1 MDSPLDLLGY
11 VLAFWYTLFHSYGLS
26 IIGLTVVVRLLL
38 FPLTAKSVRSQRA
51 MSELQPQIKQIQ
63 ARYRDD
69 RQKMNEELMG
79 FYKENRINP
88 LSGCLPLLL
97 QMPVFFGLLRVLN
110 DPYKFVPRGSE
121 LFRSMCPSGYD
132 ACAEQLAHI
141 RFLGMDL
148 QTSPTDAS
156 GSFMDTLPYW
166 LLLGLVVLTG
176 LYQGRQ
182 MLSRQTNPNPQV
194 AIIARVMPILF
205 GIFSVSFASGV
216 IVYFLTSNLWQIG
229 QQAIIYRNKFV
240 PAGDDDDH
248 DEGDGDAKPRRT
260 SPSAAGAAGD
270 GGGGMR
276 SLFARRLP
284 GGGASDDAAPT
295 DAGAESPAN
304 GKGTPA
310 KGGAPAKGDSAGKGV
325 GLAKD
330 AGNGAASGRS
340 ASSDRE
346 AARSGGTSGSR
357 SEADRSGGASA
368 PARSSGGQRPSGRA
382 SGTSNRS
389 KNKRK
394 RR

>member
-11 VLAFWYTLFHSYGLS
+11 VLAFWYTLFTSYGLS

-51 MSELQPQIKQIQ
+51 MAELQPQIKQIQ
-63 ARYRDD
+63 ARHRDD
-69 RQKMNEELMG
+69 RQKMNEELMA
-79 FYKENRINP
+79 FYKDNRINP

-97 QMPVFFGLLRVLN
+97 QMPVFIGLLRVLN

-121 LFRSMCPSGYD
+121 LFRSMCPEGYD
-132 ACAEQLAHI
+132 ACAREVAHL

-148 QTSPTDAS
+148 QTSPVDAS

-182 MLSRQTNPNPQV
+182 MLARQTNPNPQV
-194 AIIARVMPILF
+194 AIIARVMPVLF

-229 QQAIIYRNKFV
+229 QQAIIYRNKFE
-240 PAGDDDDH
+240 PAGEHDVDDEPDK
-248 DEGDGDAKPRRT
+248 AKPRA
-260 SPSAAGAAGD
+260 SSGSGGSGD

-284 GGGASDDAAPT
+284 GGEPAPADEAVPEPT
-295 DAGAESPAN
+295 SN
-304 GKGTPA
+304 GKGGA
-310 KGGAPAKGDSAGKGV
+310 KGVGLGKGV

-330 AGNGAASGRS
+330 VGTGSTSGGS

-346 AARSGGTSGSR
+346 AARSGGASGSR

-368 PARSSGGQRPSGRA
+368 SARSSGGQRPSGRA

>member
-97 QMPVFFGLLRVLN
+97 QMPVFIGLLRVLRH
-110 DPYKFVPRGSE
+110 PYKYVPRGSE

-132 ACAEQLAHI
+132 ACAQQLAHLK
-141 RFLGMDL
+141 FLGMDL
-148 QTSPTDAS
+148 QTSPREAS

-182 MLSRQTNPNPQV
+182 MLARQTNPNPQV
-194 AIIARVMPILF
+194 AIIARVMPVLF

-229 QQAIIYRNKFV
+229 QQAIIYRNKFE
-240 PAGDDDDH
+240 PASHDDDDEP
-248 DEGDGDAKPRRT
+248 DDDSGKAKPR
-260 SPSAAGAAGD
+260 SPKSSSGSGD
-270 GGGGMR
+270 GGGMR

-284 GGGASDDAAPT
+284 GGEAEPDTDAAPEPT
-295 DAGAESPAN
+295 SN
-304 GKGTPA
+304 GKGA
-310 KGGAPAKGDSAGKGV
+310 GKGAAPSKGV

-330 AGNGAASGRS
+330 ADNGAASGRS

-346 AARSGGTSGSR
+346 AARSGGASGSR

-368 PARSSGGQRPSGRA
+368 SARSSGGQRPSGRA

>member
-11 VLAFWYTLFHSYGLS
+11 VLAFWYTLFTSYGLS

-69 RQKMNEELMG
+69 RQKMNEEMMA

-132 ACAEQLAHI
+132 ACADQLAHLK
-141 RFLGMDL
+141 FLGMDL
-148 QTSPTDAS
+148 QTSPVDAS

-229 QQAIIYRNKFV
+229 QQAIIYRNKFE
-240 PAGDDDDH
+240 PAGEHGHDDDD
-248 DEGDGDAKPRRT
+248 DTDTKPRRT
-260 SPSAAGAAGD
+260 SPAASGGGGD
-270 GGGGMR
+270 SGGGMR

-284 GGGASDDAAPT
+284 GGDAEPAPSE
-295 DAGAESPAN
+295 DAPEPAPN
-304 GKGTPA
+304 GKGSGTA
-310 KGGAPAKGDSAGKGV
+310 KGGSPGKGV

-330 AGNGAASGRS
+330 AGNGGASGRS

-346 AARSGGTSGSR
+346 AARSGGASGSR
-357 SEADRSGGASA
+357 SEADRSGGGNASA
-368 PARSSGGQRPSGRA
+368 SSSGGQRPSGRA

>member
-11 VLAFWYTLFHSYGLS
+11 VLAFWFSIFNSYGLA
-26 IIGLTVVVRLLL
+26 IVGLTVVVRLLL

-51 MSELQPQIKQIQ
+51 MAELQPQIKQIQ

-69 RQKMNEELMG
+69 RQKMNEELMA

-97 QMPVFFGLLRVLN
+97 QMPVFIGLLRVLN
-110 DPYKFVPRGSE
+110 DPYKFVPRGSK
-121 LFRSMCPSGYD
+121 LFSSMCPEGYD
-132 ACAEQLAHI
+132 ACAREVAHLK
-141 RFLGMDL
+141 FLGMDL
-148 QTSPTDAS
+148 QTSPVDAS
-156 GSFMDTLPYW
+156 GGFGDTLPYW

-182 MLSRQTNPNPQV
+182 MLARQTNPNPQV
-194 AIIARVMPILF
+194 AIIARVMPIIF
-205 GIFSVSFASGV
+205 GVFSVGFASGV

-240 PAGDDDDH
+240 PAGEEHLDD
-248 DEGDGDAKPRRT
+248 EAGGGKAQAAAPAKPA
-260 SPSAAGAAGD
+260 SE
-270 GGGGMR
+270 GGGMR
-276 SLFARRLP
+276 SLFAKRLP
-284 GGGASDDAAPT
+284 GGDAPVDLGKADDDAP
-295 DAGAESPAN
+295 AEPSSN
-304 GKGTPA
+304 GKGG
-310 KGGAPAKGDSAGKGV
+310 GGAPAKRTPAATGD
-325 GLAKD
+325 
-330 AGNGAASGRS
+330 
-340 ASSDRE
+340 

-357 SEADRSGGASA
+357 PAADRAGSGSA

-382 SGTSNRS
+382 PGTSNRS